1 MGYQVNNYKRFFSI
15 SATIVLIL
23 FFDQLS
29 KIFII
34 NYFQTNNSIIYL
46 TSFLNFELIWNE
58 GIAFGLL
65 SFENSKVYNFISIII
80 LLVVLIILFVI
91 YKTKNL
97 TVYFYSMIVGGALGN
112 LLDRV
117 RYSSVPDFI
126 DFHIGEFHWFIFNI
140 ADIFISI
147 GVICLIMVEIFGQ
160 KELKNEN

>member
-1 MGYQVNNYKRFFSI
+1 MNNYKRFFSI

-46 TSFLNFELIWNE
+46 TSFLNFELIWNN

-91 YKTKNL
+91 NKTKNF

>member
-1 MGYQVNNYKRFFSI
+1 MNNYKRFFSI

-34 NYFQTNNSIIYL
+34 NYFQTNNSIIYF

-91 YKTKNL
+91 YKTKNY
-97 TVYFYSMIVGGALGN
+97 TVYFYSMIIGGALGN
-112 LLDRV
+112 LIDRV